1 MKQNPCRYCALS
13 YEHRG
18 RHYQSYKPQ
27 CSECENIKSHMEYL
41 KSQRKYEIGDK
52 INSLDDLLKQ
62 KFVYL
67 GKSNRPM
74 HIEAVKSFQL
84 RSVLQCL
91 ERGSF
96 YVAVKKE
103 SEESN
108 G

>member
-13 YEHRG
+13 WEHKG
-18 RHYQSYKPQ
+18 RRFPSCETKCY
-27 CSECENIKSHMEYL
+27 ECENIKSHEEYL
-41 KSQRKYEIGDK
+41 KSQRKYEIGQP
-52 INSLDDLLKQ
+52 IQRLDVLLQ
-62 KFVYL
+62 QQFVYL

-84 RSVLQCL
+84 RSVLNCL

-96 YVAVKKE
+96 YMAVKK
-103 SEESN
+103 SEEPN

>member
-18 RHYQSYKPQ
+18 RHYRSYEPQ
-27 CSECENIKSHMEYL
+27 CYECENLKSHIEYL
-41 KSQRKYEIGDK
+41 KSQRKYEIGEK
-52 INSLDDLLKQ
+52 INSLDDLLNQ

-91 ERGSF
+91 ERGGF
-96 YVAVKKE
+96 YMAVKRE
-103 SEESN
+103 SEKSN
-108 G
+108 E